1 MAKTI
6 AIPEKCPMDVGLN
19 ILSGK
24 WKLRILWHISRNPI
38 RFNELQRS
46 IGTITTKTLTQQLRE
61 LEEQKIVLRTVY
73 PETPLR
79 VEYSL
84 TELGKS
90 IQPILKDL
98 CDWGT
103 SYQRAISSVS

>member
-6 AIPEKCPMDVGLN
+6 AITEQCPMDVGLN

-24 WKLRILWHISRNPI
+24 WKLRILWHISQKPI

-90 IQPILKDL
+90 IQPILKSL

-103 SYQRAISSVS
+103 SYQMAISSVS